1 MFSTTFLRF
10 LPKHIRTR
18 AYCLE
23 MSASLSIIS
32 NKLTSNKN
40 SSNALLPLRANSL
53 LLWLHKPYAAVRI
66 LLKSSDIS
74 LTAKST
80 SKGAICSLRI
90 SRCFMRNRWP
100 FIESWKKC
108 QTYINVEHTN
118 QMLNISPLQPYIS
131 IQVLILFSRHFLM
144 MELARRICLTI
155 KSLLRS
161 QSFPSFSWP

>member
-1 MFSTTFLRF
+1 MGT
-10 LPKHIRTR
+10 
-18 AYCLE
+18 
-23 MSASLSIIS
+23 SLSLIS
-32 NKLTSNKN
+32 TKLTSNKN

-131 IQVLILFSRHFLM
+131 IQVLILFSIHFLM

-161 QSFPSFSWP
+161 QSFPSAASTSPKGSYT